1 MVLLPRHDWVVTA
14 KLRLTS
20 EPAKLT
26 IFIVCLLQKKYDDPW
41 SQPTVMLLSTAFPG
55 SAPAG
60 TGHVTVKHR
69 LWPAR
74 RDSRKAGISASPP
87 ALNMKLKA
95 GCKSAVR
102 TASLQPWGEEC
113 KSNNKH
119 PRVPGRLGQQMNQ
132 GQQLL
137 TARCHAYE
145 KD

>member
-1 MVLLPRHDWVVTA
+1 
-14 KLRLTS
+14 
-20 EPAKLT
+20 
-26 IFIVCLLQKKYDDPW
+26 
-41 SQPTVMLLSTAFPG
+41 MLLSTAFPG

-60 TGHVTVKHR
+60 TGHVTLKHK
-69 LWPAR
+69 LWPTR
-74 RDSRKAGISASPP
+74 RNSRKAGISASPP

-95 GCKSAVR
+95 GCQSSVR
-102 TASLQPWGEEC
+102 TASLQPWGEES

-145 KD
+145 KDAIAAASLPFLPGHPVACETMSTLLPCPPLPFL